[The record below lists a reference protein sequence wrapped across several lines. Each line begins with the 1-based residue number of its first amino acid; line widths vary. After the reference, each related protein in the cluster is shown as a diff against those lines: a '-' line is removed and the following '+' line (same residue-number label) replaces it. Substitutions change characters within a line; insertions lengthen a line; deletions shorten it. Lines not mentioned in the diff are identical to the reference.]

1 MTRLMVLLLSALAL
15 LVWLAGVNQPL
26 FITLHHALAVVPG
39 VVWRLLS
46 MAGEWTLVIGVLLLL
61 AARQPAL
68 LPRMVALGLAGVLAS
83 IGLKAGFDVLRP
95 PLVLPAGT
103 VSLLDVLPGNGS
115 FPSGH
120 AIAVGV
126 LAGVLMP
133 RRSLPTQLALALL
146 AALVCL
152 SRLAIG
158 VHWPLDLLAGAAC
171 GFALAHLA
179 GRVGK
184 SAAPT
189 ALLLQAVKALALV
202 LLAVTVWKLGQGRP
216 NEAYL
221 LYNLLTLGLCV
232 AVLRG
237 KTAPAK

>member
-1 MTRLMVLLLSALAL
+1 MALVFGVLAL
-15 LVWLAGVNQPL
+15 LVWLTGVNQAL
-26 FITLHHALAVVPG
+26 FITLHHALAVLPG
-39 VVWRLLS
+39 AVWRLLS

-68 LPRMVALGLAGVLAS
+68 LPRMLVLGSAGVLAS
-83 IGLKAGFDVLRP
+83 IALKAGFDVLRP

-103 VSLLDVLPGNGS
+103 VNLLDVLPGNHS

-120 AIAVGV
+120 AIAVAV
-126 LAGVLMP
+126 LAGALMP
-133 RRSLPTQLALALL
+133 RRSLPTQLGLALL

-158 VHWPLDLLAGAAC
+158 VHWPLDVLAGAAC
-171 GFALAHLA
+171 GFTLAHVA

-189 ALLLQAVKALALV
+189 ALLLPAVKALVLV

-216 NEAYL
+216 NEAYV
-221 LYNLLTLGLCV
+221 LYNLITLAIGVV
-232 AVLRG
+232 ALRG
-237 KTAPAK
+237 KVAAR

>member
-1 MTRLMVLLLSALAL
+1 MAVVFGALAL
-15 LVWLAGVNQPL
+15 LVWLTGVNQSC

-68 LPRMVALGLAGVLAS
+68 LPRMLVLGLAGVLAS
-83 IGLKAGFDVLRP
+83 IALKAGFDVLRP

-103 VSLLDVLPGNGS
+103 VNLLDVLPGNRS

-120 AIAVGV
+120 AVAVAV
-126 LAGVLMP
+126 LAGALMP
-133 RRSLPTQLALALL
+133 RRSLAAQLGMVLLAL
-146 AALVCL
+146 LVCL

-158 VHWPLDLLAGAAC
+158 VHWPLDVLAGAAC
-171 GFALAHLA
+171 GFALAHVA
-179 GRVGK
+179 GQVHK
-184 SAAPT
+184 SSWPA

-216 NEAYL
+216 NEAYV
-221 LYNLLTLGLCV
+221 LYNLITLALCAV
-232 AVLRG
+232 VLRG
-237 KTAPAK
+237 KMPAV